1 MHPTCVCIV
10 RRPMSRTCLTR
21 SFVVWS
27 STCLALLGTLGGCQ
41 GLDGRQRNRAGNR
54 LFKESQFASAAG
66 EYEKALSEVDD
77 PTIHF
82 NLGLAYA
89 KIFKPGYDKPVVLEV
104 AGSQACTSIPGVK
117 QTTARVCVKE
127 GDTHFNECDDK
138 NVCPSSFQCQQTQLC
153 TIDDKS
159 LAELAAKH
167 FMTWI
172 AVQPTDAE
180 IDKRLEQLNKELHQA
195 ELEDCGMGGSGAS
208 TGGGGE
214 CGTPR
219 VAGLK
224 HEIDELAAKDQIRQQ
239 MTQLY
244 IDSDQFDKAIAYWE
258 NLLKDKPNNPQ
269 LMGILAGINLK
280 AGDWRKSIDWYT
292 KVATA
297 AKQPADKVAAY
308 QFIGNVAWSKLNSK
322 QLSVPDSIELS
333 DRGISAL
340 QHAAELAPKTPRLFG
355 LQGSIYNFRAQLH
368 GASWA
373 AGIDRATAQDL
384 QHQSRVL
391 TDEAKKAQGLDTP
404 PTTPPAVPGGAK
416 TGG

>member
-1 MHPTCVCIV
+1 M
-10 RRPMSRTCLTR
+10 
-21 SFVVWS
+21 WS
-27 STCLALLGTLGGCQ
+27 STCLALLGLLGGCE

-66 EYEKALSEVDD
+66 EYEKALTEVDD

-89 KIFKPGYDKPVVLEV
+89 KIFKPGYDHPVVLEV

-117 QTTARVCVKE
+117 QTSARVCVKD

-167 FMTWI
+167 FSAWI
-172 AVQPTDAE
+172 AVQPSDDE
-180 IDKRLEQLNKELHQA
+180 IEKKSEQLQKELHAA
-195 ELEDCGMGGSGAS
+195 EVEDCGATAGSAGGGG
-208 TGGGGE
+208 GGGGE

-219 VAGLK
+219 VAALK

-244 IDSDQFDKAIAYWE
+244 IDSNQFDKALAYWE
-258 NLLKDKPNNPQ
+258 KLLKDKPNDPQ

-297 AKQPADKVAAY
+297 AKLPADKVAAY

-322 QLSVPDSIELS
+322 QLSAPESIEIA

-340 QHAAELAPKTPRLFG
+340 QHAAELSPKTPRLFG

-391 TDEAKKAQGLDTP
+391 TDEAKKAQGQETP
-404 PTTPPAVPGGAK
+404 PTTPPAAPGGATAK